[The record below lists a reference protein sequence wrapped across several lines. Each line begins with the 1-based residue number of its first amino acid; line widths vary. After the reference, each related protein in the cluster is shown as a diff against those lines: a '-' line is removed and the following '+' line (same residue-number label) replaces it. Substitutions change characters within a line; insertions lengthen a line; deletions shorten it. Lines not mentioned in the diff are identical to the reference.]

1 MSDTV
6 YIGLGSNLGEPEDNL
21 RAALEHLERVDG
33 VDRIEVS
40 PFYRTAPFGITDQPE
55 FVNAVARFTT
65 ILEPRRLLDTL
76 LEIEKQMGRVRKEKW
91 GPRLI
96 DIDILLLGN
105 RVIEE
110 PGLTVPHPGIAAREF
125 VLAPLADL
133 APDLVHPTLRQTV
146 KKLHEQLGTSSGTQR
161 IESEG

>member
-133 APDLVHPTLRQTV
+133 APDLLHPTLRQTV